1 MQINKLFLMVIFASQ
16 VAYAGYNDRG
26 FPCVKDICV
35 DDQLIEKTNLP
46 WEPVDLKPIAKLIK
60 AQNGE
65 AYYDGIPEFLRSRH
79 VANGSDSFLKH
90 LALISFASKFD
101 GKTISS
107 LKSDDGVI
115 CSPNVSLT
123 GTFNSTSGL
132 PTYVTA
138 RAAAGK
144 TDAGKYVSGLVVT
157 QIRRCYPQQNQDS
170 VFKALSVE
178 YPDIKRTQGSSFASF
193 SSSDTSCGGSPS
205 LALTAFFEPTKQAV
219 FDKVPECERLFG
231 KTKPD
236 GKTKLE

>member
-1 MQINKLFLMVIFASQ
+1 MRINELILLVFFGSQ

-35 DDQLIEKTNLP
+35 DDQLIEKISLP
-46 WEPVDLKPIAKLIK
+46 WEPVDLSPIAKLIK

-65 AYYDGIPEFLRSRH
+65 AYYDEIPNILRSH
-79 VANGSDSFLKH
+79 HFANGSDSFLKH
-90 LALISFASKFD
+90 LALISFVNKFD

-107 LKSDDGVI
+107 LKSDEGVI
-115 CSPNVSLT
+115 CSPSFSLT
-123 GTFNSTSGL
+123 GTFNSISGL
-132 PTYVTA
+132 PTYVGA
-138 RAAAGK
+138 RPIAGK
-144 TDAGKYVSGLVVT
+144 ADSGKYVSGLVVT
-157 QIRRCYPQQNQDS
+157 VIRRCYPQQNPDS

-178 YPDIKRTQGSSFASF
+178 YPDIKRTQGGFATF

-205 LALTAFFEPTKQAV
+205 LVLKAMFEPTKQAI
-219 FDKVPECERLFG
+219 FDKVPECQRLFG